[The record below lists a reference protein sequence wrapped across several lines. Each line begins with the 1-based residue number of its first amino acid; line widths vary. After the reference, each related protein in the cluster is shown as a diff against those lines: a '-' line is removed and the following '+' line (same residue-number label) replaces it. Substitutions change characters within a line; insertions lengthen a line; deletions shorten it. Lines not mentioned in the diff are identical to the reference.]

1 MIESPDSK
9 TRSRWHGRCVV
20 VLVGLIAWA
29 LLLGRA
35 SSGAEAGTLL
45 FFKSEPGESIGGGQT
60 RTFTDANFDFVVN
73 SQGPATGVT
82 FFINNFSRGGSEFWS
97 LDLAPPAGGLL
108 VPGVYERARRFPFQT
123 GNHPGLD
130 FSGDGLGL
138 NMLFGRFVVSEA
150 AYSSSGQL
158 LRLAADFEQ
167 HDFVGSPGV
176 LGSIRLNSDIPVDT
190 SPMVLLKSDARLHF

>member
-108 VPGVYERARRFPFQT
+108 VPGVYERARRFPDRQS
-123 GNHPGLD
+123 PGA
-130 FSGDGLGL
+130 
-138 NMLFGRFVVSEA
+138 R
-150 AYSSSGQL
+150 L
-158 LRLAADFEQ
+158 LRRWPRIEHAFRTLRGERSR
-167 HDFVGSPGV
+167 V
-176 LGSIRLNSDIPVDT
+176 
-190 SPMVLLKSDARLHF
+190 